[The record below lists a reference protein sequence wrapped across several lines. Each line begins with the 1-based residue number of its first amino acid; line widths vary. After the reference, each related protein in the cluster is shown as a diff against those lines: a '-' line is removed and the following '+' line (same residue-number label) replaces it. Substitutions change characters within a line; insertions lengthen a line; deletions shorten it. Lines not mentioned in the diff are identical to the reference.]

1 MSEVADMIPTKEEMQ
16 EALAKRIGNK
26 LWGKVS
32 SAKVAVCGLGGLGSN
47 IAVML
52 ARAGVGKLYLI
63 DFDKVDISNLNRQQ
77 YKAGQLGMDKTEA
90 LSEVL
95 HEIAPYLEI
104 ETHTVRMDEQNA
116 KELLRDADIVCEAF
130 DIAQAKAMLTN
141 LVLTEFPDKYL
152 VAASGMAGLGDA
164 NSIQTRQITKHFFLC
179 GDGVS
184 EVTEKES
191 LVSSRVML
199 CAAHQAHKVLQL
211 IEENF

>member
-1 MSEVADMIPTKEEMQ
+1 MIPTKEAMQ
-16 EALAKRIGNK
+16 DALAKRIGRK
-26 LWGKVS
+26 LWEKVS
-32 SAKVAVCGLGGLGSN
+32 SACVAVCGLGGLGSN

-52 ARAGVGKLYLI
+52 ARAGVGKLCLI

-77 YKAGQLGMDKTEA
+77 YKAGQLGMYKTEA

-95 HEIAPYLEI
+95 LEIAPYIEI
-104 ETHTVRMDEQNA
+104 ETHTVRMDERNTQ
-116 KELLRDADIVCEAF
+116 ELLRDADIICEAF
-130 DIAQAKAMLTN
+130 DVAEAKAMLTDI
-141 LVLTEFPDKYL
+141 VLTGLPDKYL
-152 VAASGMAGLGDA
+152 VSASGMAGMEDA
-164 NSIQTRQITKHFFLC
+164 NNIKTRKITEHFFIC

-184 EVTEKES
+184 EVTEGEG